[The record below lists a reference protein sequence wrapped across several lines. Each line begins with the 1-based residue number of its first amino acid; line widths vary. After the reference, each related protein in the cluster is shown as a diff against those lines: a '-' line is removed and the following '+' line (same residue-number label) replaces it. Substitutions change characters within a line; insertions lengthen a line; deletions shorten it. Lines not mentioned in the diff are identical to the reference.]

1 MEKLALYSQGSLF
14 VIVVVVIGILSLR
27 AINDYNPDQQADW
40 ASGQQTSVYE
50 KHYDK
55 ELPVREVGI
64 NIWAAIEYVLFRE
77 GRSGVVVGK
86 SDWLFTEEEF
96 RSYSIED
103 DKTQANLDFIK
114 TVSTKLEAEGIAL
127 IISTVPAKARVYP
140 EYTGTESPSAAA
152 NARYAMFQQWL
163 NANGIAHTNLLPP
176 LTENKSHHPM
186 YLRTDTHWTP
196 WGAQI
201 AASTIAGEV
210 RMRFPDL
217 TGSSP
222 FKSTFTPEIE
232 HQGDLFSYVPLGNW
246 FAWLGP
252 RPDTITPANT
262 EKIESETQALDLFG
276 DDQTIE
282 ITLVGTSYSAN
293 PAWNF
298 PGFLKEALAADLL
311 DFSQEGK
318 GPFEP
323 MLDYLSSEEFQESP
337 PALVLWEI
345 PERFLPVD
353 YSEKLNNTIISKL

>member
-14 VIVVVVIGILSLR
+14 VIVVLVIGVLSLR

-77 GRSGVVVGK
+77 GRSGVVIGHD
-86 SDWLFTEEEF
+86 DWLFTEEEF
-96 RSYSIED
+96 RSYSIDE
-103 DKTQANLDFIK
+103 DKTPENLEFIK
-114 TVSTKLEAEGIAL
+114 AVSNKLETEGIAL

-152 NARYAMFQQWL
+152 TARYAMFQQWL
-163 NANGIAHTNLLPP
+163 KSNGIARTDLLLP
-176 LTENKSHHPM
+176 LMESKNYHPM

-201 AASTIAGEV
+201 AANTIAREV
-210 RMRFPDL
+210 QMRFPDL
-217 TGSSP
+217 IGSGS

-252 RPDTITPANT
+252 RPDTITPTST
-262 EKIESETQALDLFG
+262 EKIESDAQVLDLFG

-298 PGFLKEALAADLL
+298 PGFLKEALATDLL

-323 MLDYLSSEEFQESP
+323 MLDYLRSEEFQASP
-337 PALVLWEI
+337 PVLVLWEI

-353 YSEKLNNTIISKL
+353 YSEKLDNTIISKL